1 MSDRETSFRA
11 GEYSR
16 QEGFRQR
23 SATIS
28 SRGRAPVDE
37 LGRQYGHMLALG
49 CEDENL
55 YPTLRGAQGVRRF
68 FDARA
73 VAWWRCRDFDAAEE
87 NGPTRNMA
95 SSQIACVN
103 FVLPLAEIEGGLPA
117 VLSAIDDDVTG
128 VVTIEDPSA
137 GTSSPVELEWI
148 GLGHALEGEAETRRG
163 EFSTSV
169 DAFLV
174 AETGKARRA
183 YLLEW
188 KYTESYGENDK
199 GLGRKGQTRRR
210 RYGEPYA
217 ASTAFRDRVPLDAWL
232 HDPFYQ
238 LMRQRLLADRMVA
251 RKEFGVS
258 EAKIVLVLPDGNDG
272 YRLSMTSS
280 ALRAAFPDAA
290 TVEAVT
296 RAAMNAPDRD
306 FAVVSQ
312 HAMAECVRA
321 RCGGTVRYWSDYQ
334 HDRYG
339 W

>member
-1 MSDRETSFRA
+1 M
-11 GEYSR
+11 
-16 QEGFRQR
+16 
-23 SATIS
+23 
-28 SRGRAPVDE
+28 
-37 LGRQYGHMLALG
+37 
-49 CEDENL
+49 
-55 YPTLRGAQGVRRF
+55 
-68 FDARA
+68 
-73 VAWWRCRDFDAAEE
+73 
-87 NGPTRNMA
+87 
-95 SSQIACVN
+95 
-103 FVLPLAEIEGGLPA
+103 
-117 VLSAIDDDVTG
+117 
-128 VVTIEDPSA
+128 
-137 GTSSPVELEWI
+137 ELEWI

-199 GLGRKGQTRRR
+199 GRGRKGQTRRR

-217 ASTAFRDRVPLDAWL
+217 ASPAFRDRVPLDAWL

-251 RKEFGVS
+251 RREFGVS

-272 YRLSMTSS
+272 YRLSMTSP

-296 RAAMNAPDRD
+296 RAGHERTGPGFRRREPARNGGMRTGK
-306 FAVVSQ
+306 
-312 HAMAECVRA
+312 VR
-321 RCGGTVRYWSDYQ
+321 RCGAVLVRLPPRPIRVVGDQSAVGGRRHRLGGDVVRGRV
-334 HDRYG
+334 HDNQPSRPPSKG
-339 W
+339 ILP